1 MGKTKLPMA
10 SAQEYGHHIRS
21 RSRSERYSSRT
32 EGQVSLEL
40 LREQY
45 RSPWGKCLSEAAA
58 APRSPGSPKKYLID
72 RVAELQSP
80 GRSPRSPNSLSSSA
94 MCSPESMMS
103 SPESLASPGSPYSPK
118 ALGTKKRVCEQR
130 ISWLETQAADVE
142 IQLDKLSQLREVGL
156 AECEERVAVALAEVE
171 SELDI
176 ELYEVRVQR
185 ELQMHELRNAEMNLR
200 DELSELQASVDCSSR
215 ELDTAHAELVRRGV
229 LPTGFTDL
237 CASKPEQSSVPGS
250 EQQADLSCAAAN
262 DQPLSRS
269 RATTL
274 VMSAPKCIDERSE
287 HSTDEEWE
295 LLCARHVMSVREAQ
309 LDWLNQS
316 KSEATRRIEAGIA
329 NKSQLVQDAQA
340 AHTTQVA
347 DTQTSIAELE
357 TNCQY
362 MALLLDELQT
372 LKSTWQTGV
381 YGLPAW
387 RPHHEQSYESRPQS
401 WQQ

>member
-1 MGKTKLPMA
+1 
-10 SAQEYGHHIRS
+10 
-21 RSRSERYSSRT
+21 
-32 EGQVSLEL
+32 
-40 LREQY
+40 
-45 RSPWGKCLSEAAA
+45 
-58 APRSPGSPKKYLID
+58 
-72 RVAELQSP
+72 
-80 GRSPRSPNSLSSSA
+80 
-94 MCSPESMMS
+94 MS

-142 IQLDKLSQLREVGL
+142 IRLSKLSQLREVGL

-176 ELYEVRVQR
+176 ELFEVRVQR
-185 ELQMHELRNAEMNLR
+185 ELEMHELRNAEMHLR

-229 LPTGFTDL
+229 LPTGFRDQYVG
-237 CASKPEQSSVPGS
+237 KPEQSSVPGS
-250 EQQADLSCAAAN
+250 EQQADLSCAN

-274 VMSAPKCIDERSE
+274 IMSAPKCMDERSE
-287 HSTDEEWE
+287 HTTDEEWE
-295 LLCARHVMSVREAQ
+295 LLCARHVVSVREAQ
-309 LDWLNQS
+309 LDWLNHKLKVHHSEVHIAIDQA

-340 AHTTQVA
+340 AHSKQVA
-347 DTQTSIAELE
+347 DTQKSIAQLE
-357 TNCQY
+357 KNCQY
-362 MALLLDELQT
+362 MTELLDDLET
-372 LKSTWQTGV
+372 RKSSWQTGV
-381 YGLPAW
+381 YDLPAW
-387 RPHHEQSYESRPQS
+387 RPHHEPGFRLAECAPLFYQSSQS